1 MTLFETVVADGPEPA
16 ALMELASHETLLTDF
31 GDPRLG
37 PPMEAALSAFR
48 QEAWPRMPEAF
59 RKMAVRYLL
68 DFLTS
73 RLQVIADRKRHPE
86 IAKVDIRQPLIIV
99 GPPRSGSTLLHTL
112 LSLDPDNIAPP
123 HWVCLEPSPPPGLGE
138 PVQGRIER
146 AETRMKAFFD
156 QIPAVYVTHPYMI
169 EEGANA
175 LAECGTDIMSMALT
189 CQAMWAYYP
198 IPSYREYLLEGD
210 HSGAV
215 AWHHDF
221 LQHVQWGGGASRWAL
236 KGSDHLTWLRELHAR
251 YPDANLIWTHRD
263 LAQLLG
269 SQASIVGI
277 LRGLSGPVDQ
287 DERRRVGREVID
299 HQQKLFGKGMQA
311 RDAIGEERFMDV
323 SYHDVMADPVR
334 TVERIYARFG
344 LRLSET
350 AAANIRDWVAR
361 NPQTKHGVHKHSPE
375 DFGLEADAINREFA
389 RYRER
394 FGFGFGVRPP
404 LSV

>member
-1 MTLFETVVADGPEPA
+1 MTILETIVREGPSAD
-16 ALMELASHETLLTDF
+16 ALMELARQETGQSDF
-31 GDPRLG
+31 GDPRLN
-37 PPMEAALSAFR
+37 PPLEVAARAFR
-48 QEAWPRMPEAF
+48 QEAWPQMPEPF
-59 RKMAVRYLL
+59 RRMAIRYLL

-73 RLQVIADRKRHPE
+73 RLQVIADRKSHPG
-86 IAKVDIRQPLIIV
+86 IAGEAIRKPLIIV

-112 LSLDPDNIAPP
+112 LSLDPENITPP

-138 PVQGRIER
+138 PAHERTRR

-156 QIPAVYVTHPYMI
+156 QIPDVYVTHPYMI
-169 EEGANA
+169 EEGVNA
-175 LAECGTDIMSMALT
+175 LAECGTDIMSMGMT

-198 IPSYREYLLEGD
+198 IPGYRDYLLEGD
-210 HSGAV
+210 HGGAV
-215 AWHHDF
+215 AFHHDF
-221 LQHVQWGGGASRWAL
+221 LQHVQWGGGAARWAL
-236 KGSDHLTWLRELHAR
+236 KGSDHLTWLAELHAQ

-277 LRGLSGPVDQ
+277 LRGLSGPVDAGQ
-287 DERRRVGREVID
+287 RRQVALELID
-299 HQQKLFGKGMQA
+299 HQRKLFDKGMRA
-311 RDAIGEERFMDV
+311 RDAIGEDRFFDV

-344 LRLSET
+344 LTLSPV
-350 AAANIRDWVAR
+350 AAENIRDWVAR

-375 DFGLEADAINREFA
+375 DFGLEAHAVNRQFA
-389 RYRER
+389 GYRER

-404 LSV
+404 LSA

>member
-1 MTLFETVVADGPEPA
+1 VTLFETVVREGPDPTA
-16 ALMELASHETLLTDF
+16 MIELASHETGLTDF
-31 GDPRLG
+31 GDARLG
-37 PPMEAALSAFR
+37 PPLEAALRAFR
-48 QEAWPRMPEAF
+48 LEAWPKMPEPF
-59 RKMAVRYLL
+59 RRLAVRYLA

-73 RLQVIADRKRHPE
+73 RLQVVADRKRHPE
-86 IAKVDIRQPLIIV
+86 IARIEIRRPLIII

-112 LSLDPDNIAPP
+112 LSLDPENIAPP

-138 PVQGRIER
+138 PAQGRIAR

-156 QIPAVYVTHPYMI
+156 QIPDVYVTHPYMI

-198 IPSYREYLLEGD
+198 IPSYREYLLGGD
-210 HSGAV
+210 HGGAV
-215 AWHHDF
+215 AFHHDF

-236 KGSDHLTWLRELHAR
+236 KGSDHLTWLRELHAQ

-269 SQASIVGI
+269 SQASIIGI
-277 LRGLSGPVDQ
+277 LRGLSGPVDA
-287 DERRRVGREVID
+287 DDRRRVAAEAIE
-299 HQQKLFGKGMQA
+299 HQQKLFEKGMRA
-311 RDAIGEERFMDV
+311 RDAIGEDRFYDV

-334 TVERIYARFG
+334 TVERIYERFG
-344 LRLSET
+344 LSLSAT
-350 AAANIRDWVAR
+350 AAENIRDWAAR
-361 NPQTKHGVHKHSPE
+361 NPQAKHGVHKHSPDE
-375 DFGLEADAINREFA
+375 FGLQADAINRQFA
-389 RYRER
+389 GYRER

>member
-1 MTLFETVVADGPEPA
+1 VVRDGPDPA
-16 ALMELASHETLLTDF
+16 ALLELASAETGLTDF

-37 PPMEAALSAFR
+37 PPLEAALGAFR
-48 QEAWPRMPEAF
+48 REAWPKMPERS
-59 RKMAVRYLL
+59 RKMAARYLL

-73 RLQVIADRKRHPE
+73 RLQIVADRKHYPE
-86 IAKVDIRQPLIIV
+86 IAKVEIRKPLIII

-123 HWVCLEPSPPPGLGE
+123 HWVCLEPTPPPGRGE
-138 PVQGRIER
+138 PAQARIER

-156 QIPAVYVTHPYMI
+156 QIPDVYITHPYMI

-175 LAECGTDIMSMALT
+175 LAECGTDIMSMAMT
-189 CQAMWAYYP
+189 CQAFWAYYP
-198 IPSYREYLLEGD
+198 VDSYREYLLGGD

-215 AWHHDF
+215 AFHHDF

-236 KGSDHLTWLRELHAR
+236 KGSDHLTWLRELHAQ

-269 SQASIVGI
+269 SQASIIGI
-277 LRGLSGPVDQ
+277 LRGLSGPVDES
-287 DERRRVGREVID
+287 ERRRIAMEAIE
-299 HQQKLFGKGMQA
+299 HQQKLFEKGMRQ
-311 RDAIGEERFMDV
+311 REAIGEDRFHDV
-323 SYHDVMADPVR
+323 SYHDVMAEPVR
-334 TVERIYARFG
+334 TVERLYDRFG
-344 LRLSET
+344 LKLSE
-350 AAANIRDWVAR
+350 AAAENIRDWVAR
-361 NPQTKHGVHKHSPE
+361 NPQTKHGVHKHSPN
-375 DFGLEADAINREFA
+375 DFGLEAAAINRQFA
-389 RYRER
+389 AYRER